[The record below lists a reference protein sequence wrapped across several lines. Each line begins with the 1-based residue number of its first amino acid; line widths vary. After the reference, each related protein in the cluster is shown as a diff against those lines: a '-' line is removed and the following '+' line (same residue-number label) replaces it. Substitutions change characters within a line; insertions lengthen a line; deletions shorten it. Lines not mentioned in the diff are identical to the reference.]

1 MSTIEQERDKEN
13 KRIAAIIAGVVGIGV
28 FLAIFLGS
36 WTIPHPLPDEV
47 IVELLEP
54 AGAQEGGGSAAQEQ
68 ASSAQETPEVQEEPQ
83 PEVTQADIVT
93 ETQEEESVEVS
104 ASDKVEKEEA
114 KEEPKDVSDPTRLY
128 PGSSDSGNEDGD
140 GGGTG
145 NGTGTGSGNNTGP
158 GHGSMGNGDWYLSG
172 RGIVNKPVIHDQIQ
186 EEGKVVVDII
196 VDRTGQVVR
205 ATANLSK
212 STTSSSDLIDRAVK
226 AAYQATFTPKAAAT
240 VEQKGFLT
248 FVFRKQ

>member
-1 MSTIEQERDKEN
+1 MSTIEKEREKEN
-13 KRIAAIIAGVVGIGV
+13 KRIAAIVAGVVGIGV

-36 WTIPHPLPDEV
+36 WTIPHPLPAEE

-54 AGAQEGGGSAAQEQ
+54 AGAQEGGGSAAQEE
-68 ASSAQETPEVQEEPQ
+68 SSSSQETEEVQEEPQ
-83 PEVTQADIVT
+83 PDPVDAEVVT
-93 ETQEEESVEVS
+93 ETQEETSVEVS
-104 ASDKVEKEEA
+104 AADKVEKEEP
-114 KEEPKDVSDPTRLY
+114 KEEPKEEFDPTRIY
-128 PGSSDSGNEDGD
+128 PGGSSSGDDNSE

-145 NGTGTGSGNNTGP
+145 NGTGTGSGNNNGP

-172 RGIVNKPVIHDQIQ
+172 RGIVKKPVIHDQIQ

-196 VDRTGQVVR
+196 VGRDGKVVR
-205 ATANLSK
+205 ATANLGE

-226 AAYQATFTPKAAAT
+226 AAYDATFTPKQDAT